1 MGGWHVDQERRLF
14 VHDMISYTENP
25 KEFTRPPTEKT
36 PKKLLALKS
45 EVSYGFSSS
54 HLGM

>member
-1 MGGWHVDQERRLF
+1 MCGMCIRKGDYL
-14 VHDMISYTENP
+14 YT
-25 KEFTRPPTEKT
+25 TRSHTQKTLRNSPPAKP

-45 EVSYGFSSS
+45 EVSYGFSGS